1 MTHDDPNDLDYWLR
15 VAAADE
21 LAVKRRPE
29 DEIVATRTK
38 LCTRLGEL
46 AKKLGGQRIVEMP
59 HARTGW
65 LATRK
70 HRATYRSVGLW
81 VAQFFA
87 DQALDEVHVA
97 LRASSRATP
106 VDICGVAD
114 RDVNTCEHCGE
125 ALRGVDLDRD
135 LWETLV
141 PALEPFCREGAGVGE
156 TRDYRCYAI
165 ARVTDGGIELEQTAG
180 IVRPWADLPRLPAE
194 LLAAPPRA
202 LEVALATRG
211 DRDGLG
217 VLADVLVDAGDPRG
231 AALAH
236 GAVDYW
242 LARTWLGWLDRR
254 VPRSGLVLRDGVPD
268 SIGLYIDGELDELD
282 RDERLAFAF
291 GPAVRFLPR
300 SHRAIWPALA
310 PARALLSLDQ
320 HALIDLA
327 NHAEPFAAA
336 ELELAMF
343 DQPGAVLDAFALARA
358 KLPALRVLRLVGGP
372 CVASWFRAHTDV
384 LDGVTRLEVAVA
396 SDNAVEHVASVN
408 EWRKLL
414 PVAVAMFD
422 ADTERASGWCVEPDG
437 AIRSLGV
444 HPTAHAGRLAWL
456 ERHVVR

>member
-1 MTHDDPNDLDYWLR
+1 MTEDDPDDLEYWLR

-29 DEIVATRTK
+29 DEIVATRTT
-38 LCTRLGEL
+38 LATRLGEL
-46 AKKLGGQRIVEMP
+46 AKKLGGQRIVATP
-59 HARTGW
+59 HTRTGW

-70 HRATYRSVGLW
+70 HAATYRSVGLW
-81 VAQFFA
+81 AAQYFA

-106 VDICGVAD
+106 VETCGVAD
-114 RDVNTCEHCGE
+114 RDVDACEHCGE

-141 PALEPFCREGAGVGE
+141 PALEPFCREGARGGE

-165 ARVTDGGIELEQTAG
+165 ARVTDDGIELERTAE
-180 IVRPWADLPRLPAE
+180 IVRPWADLPRTPAE
-194 LLAAPPRA
+194 LLATPPRA

-211 DRDGLG
+211 DRGGLG

-242 LARTWLGWLDRR
+242 LGRTWLRSLDRH

-268 SIGLYIDGELDELD
+268 SIGLYIDDGELD

-300 SHRAIWPALA
+300 SRRTVWPALA
-310 PARALLSLDQ
+310 PARALRSLDCD
-320 HALIDLA
+320 ALVELA
-327 NHAEPFAAA
+327 DQRELFAAT

-343 DQPGAVLDAFALARA
+343 DERGDVLEALAMARA
-358 KLPALRVLRLVGGP
+358 RLPALRVLRLVGGP
-372 CVASWFRAHTDV
+372 CAASWF
-384 LDGVTRLEVAVA
+384 
-396 SDNAVEHVASVN
+396 S
-408 EWRKLL
+408 
-414 PVAVAMFD
+414 
-422 ADTERASGWCVEPDG
+422 RASRG
-437 AIRSLGV
+437 ARRRD
-444 HPTAHAGRLAWL
+444 AARGRG
-456 ERHVVR
+456 RRG